1 MHGHWRRHPLQWVLK
16 NKHSTRVLR
25 GDFNACFSIKLA
37 RGPFVV
43 WLAAR
48 LVTDTIFSSVISDR
62 NSSMKAICGFIDN
75 FTDDFEKLFARSSK
89 FWKCSYLVLVSPQR
103 RTVWSEDNPH
113 PALLCLHIR
122 SLRKIQCHFYKE
134 EKEEEVRVL
143 HKDASAP
150 PSIPL
155 DWPRNWR
162 FASGFQAVFQ
172 I

>member
-1 MHGHWRRHPLQWVLK
+1 MAILTHVFRSNWREALLLFGLRHVYSLIPFFQVHFQIEIVLWK
-16 NKHSTRVLR
+16 L
-25 GDFNACFSIKLA
+25 FSVSLTSFKL
-37 RGPFVV
+37 
-43 WLAAR
+43 
-48 LVTDTIFSSVISDR
+48 TI
-62 NSSMKAICGFIDN
+62 
-75 FTDDFEKLFARSSK
+75 FEKLLVCSSK
-89 FWKCSYLVLVSPQR
+89 SLKCSYLVLVSPQR

-155 DWPRNWR
+155 DWPQNWHLI
-162 FASGFQAVFQ
+162 FGLHLPSSLPDFNWTYLLLLLCFTCFK
-172 I
+172 